1 MGNDSETPH
10 VKGDSTCSFCIEPL
24 VKFLSICHGIHVGE
38 VKHGF
43 GNEVGWEA
51 SDYLPLVRE
60 YLLYSYLRQF
70 EKRLTNNR

>member
-1 MGNDSETPH
+1 MSNEIPR
-10 VKGDSTCSFCIEPL
+10 VKGNGTCSFCIEPL
-24 VKFLSICHGIHVGE
+24 VKFLSICHDIHVGE
-38 VKHGF
+38 VKHGVR
-43 GNEVGWEA
+43 NEVCWEA